1 MAYNFSQVKVL
12 VVEESQPMTDITIA
26 LLNGFGINHVQTA
39 RNSDSAYKIFC
50 QERHDLLLIDWLI
63 KPINGIDLAMKIRMD
78 SLSPN
83 PFVPIILMT
92 GFSEKRRVIEARDTG
107 VTEFLVK
114 PYTANDL
121 YRRIDQIIMKP
132 RQFVKS
138 MNFFGPDRRRK
149 FIDDETTPKRRV
161 DDSKASDPSE

>member
-1 MAYNFSQVKVL
+1 MTYNFSNVKVL
-12 VVEESQPMTDITIA
+12 VVEDSQPMTIITVA
-26 LLNGFGINHVQTA
+26 LLNGFGIRDVQTA
-39 RNSDSAYKIFC
+39 KRTDDAYRLFC
-50 QERHDLLLIDWLI
+50 EERHDLILTDWMM
-63 KPINGIDLAMKIRMD
+63 KPYDGIEFANKIRMD

-114 PYTANDL
+114 PFTANDL
-121 YRRIDQIIMKP
+121 YKRIDQIIMKP

-138 MNFFGPDRRRK
+138 PDFFGPDRRRK
-149 FIDDETTPKRRV
+149 LLDPDETPKRRN
-161 DDSKASDPSE
+161 DDPE